1 MLHEVFHVPL
11 QSILSFNYQMTSPFD
26 ITSHSL
32 LILLKPINFRCSS
45 YSSNLEGRNSSEVP
59 SLAPSTM
66 KKSQDAAV
74 GALVHML
81 KTAPPLRQESCYYNT
96 QSSKTE
102 FEGEIG
108 AASEFF
114 KPRKTSDALEELKVY
129 RQMKDL
135 LLSKSAAHPK
145 TEF

>member
-1 MLHEVFHVPL
+1 MLISSDFL
-11 QSILSFNYQMTSPFD
+11 CLY
-26 ITSHSL
+26 SL
-32 LILLKPINFRCSS
+32 
-45 YSSNLEGRNSSEVP
+45 NLEGRNSSEVS
-59 SLAPSTM
+59 SLAAAPSTT

-74 GALVHML
+74 GAFVHML

-129 RQMKDL
+129 RQMKNL
-135 LLSKSAAHPK
+135 LLSKSAAHAK

>member
-1 MLHEVFHVPL
+1 
-11 QSILSFNYQMTSPFD
+11 
-26 ITSHSL
+26 
-32 LILLKPINFRCSS
+32 
-45 YSSNLEGRNSSEVP
+45 
-59 SLAPSTM
+59 M

-102 FEGEIG
+102 FEGEVG

-114 KPRKTSDALEELKVY
+114 KPRKTSDAFEELKVY

-135 LLSKSAAHPK
+135 LLSKSAAHLVGKEK